1 MSKGLYVALSGAV
14 AQENA
19 LDTVANNVA
28 NASSPGYQRLRPVF
42 RQALANAQNG
52 DRDLRYGS
60 MARTAVDTAPGAIKS
75 TDRALDVALP
85 QGVYLAVETPRG
97 ERYTRA
103 GNLSVDREGA
113 LRTASGAP
121 VLGESGAPITAQASG
136 LGVSIA
142 ADGTIQQNGSSIGK
156 LKLVRFERPEA
167 LTPEGASLL
176 AVGGAGAVTAASEPI
191 TPGALEESNAQPVN
205 AMTELMT
212 TNRTFEAFQKV
223 LDQLGEVD
231 RKLLTTVPLGTE

>member
-42 RQALANAQNG
+42 RQALANAQGG
-52 DRDLRYGS
+52 DRSLRYGQ
-60 MARTAVDTAPGAIKS
+60 MAQTAVDTAPGAVRV
-75 TDRALDVALP
+75 TERALDVALP
-85 QGVYLAVETPRG
+85 TGTYLAVETTRG

-113 LRTASGAP
+113 IRTAAGSA
-121 VLGESGAPITAQASG
+121 VLGESGSPLVAQPSG
-136 LGVSIA
+136 LGLSITT
-142 ADGTIQQNGSSIGK
+142 DGTIRQNGNVVGK

-167 LTPEGASLL
+167 LTPEGSSLL
-176 AVGGAGAVTAASEPI
+176 AVGGAGAVTPSTQPI
-191 TPGALEESNAQPVN
+191 TPGALEESNAQPVT
-205 AMTELMT
+205 AMTELMA

-231 RKLLTTVPLGTE
+231 RKLVTTVPLGTE